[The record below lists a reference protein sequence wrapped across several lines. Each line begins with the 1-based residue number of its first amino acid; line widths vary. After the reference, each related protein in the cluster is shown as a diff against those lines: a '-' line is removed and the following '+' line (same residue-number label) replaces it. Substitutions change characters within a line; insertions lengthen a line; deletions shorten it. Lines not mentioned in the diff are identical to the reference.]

1 MADPF
6 IGPTNAAT
14 IALPSQWQTDRQDI
28 QAAVLGMLTLFR
40 TTYPSYIRAIW
51 TERPLSVVNEGP
63 MVYVGRIVEQTT
75 EDDRAIRQTV
85 FNGVIGYCDTLV
97 DPRETSDRVNVFA
110 DFMRELFTFNARMLP
125 QGVFYID
132 GLDDSPEVKQG
143 VNVYQTD
150 VQLSWRFVVLRGAN
164 INPSI

>member
-1 MADPF
+1 
-6 IGPTNAAT
+6 
-14 IALPSQWQTDRQDI
+14 
-28 QAAVLGMLTLFR
+28 
-40 TTYPSYIRAIW
+40 
-51 TERPLSVVNEGP
+51 
-63 MVYVGRIVEQTT
+63 MVYVGRIVEQST

-85 FNGVIGYCDTLV
+85 FSGVIGYCDTLA

-132 GLDDSPEVKQG
+132 GIDDAPEVKQG

-164 INPSI
+164 INPAA